1 MSRQLDAWREIAYR
15 DGGAEML
22 SMSRPLLREMFDE
35 MDAARAVAEAD
46 ADRLAVALELAIT
59 FTKAGAE
66 GRRALVAHDE
76 AVAQR

>member
-35 MDAARAVAEAD
+35 MDARASRAESDLIDWQARAKLAE
-46 ADRLAVALELAIT
+46 RRVEHY
-59 FTKAGAE
+59 E
-66 GRRALVAHDE
+66 GWFGTECRCDDE
-76 AVAQR
+76 DCPL